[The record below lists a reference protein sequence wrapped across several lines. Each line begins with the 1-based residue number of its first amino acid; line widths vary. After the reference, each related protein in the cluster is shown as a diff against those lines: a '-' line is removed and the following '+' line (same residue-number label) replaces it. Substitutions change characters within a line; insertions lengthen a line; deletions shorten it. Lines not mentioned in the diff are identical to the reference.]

1 MSLAKAVRTMMA
13 PSMSIMSISQSLAKT
28 VQGLSVIY
36 FAVKSMGKLGI
47 GYELQGFEKKM

>member
-1 MSLAKAVRTMMA
+1 
-13 PSMSIMSISQSLAKT
+13 MSISQSLAKT

-36 FAVKSMGKLGI
+36 FALISMVKLGI

>member
-1 MSLAKAVRTMMA
+1 LLFFKAA
-13 PSMSIMSISQSLAKT
+13 AIAYSQSLAKT

>member
-1 MSLAKAVRTMMA
+1 LLFFKAA
-13 PSMSIMSISQSLAKT
+13 AIAYSQSLAKT

-36 FAVKSMGKLGI
+36 FAVKSMVKLGI

>member
-1 MSLAKAVRTMMA
+1 LLFFKAA
-13 PSMSIMSISQSLAKT
+13 AIAYSQSLAKT

-36 FAVKSMGKLGI
+36 FDVKSMGKLGI